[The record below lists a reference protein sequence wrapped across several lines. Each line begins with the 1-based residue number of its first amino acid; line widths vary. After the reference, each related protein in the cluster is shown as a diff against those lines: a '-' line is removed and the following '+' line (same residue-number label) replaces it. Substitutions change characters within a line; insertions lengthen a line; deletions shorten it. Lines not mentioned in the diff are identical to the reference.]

1 MPNKNFIQRTI
12 SGAIFVAI
20 VIASILLSP
29 YTFAVTFVVITALAL
44 HEFYKL
50 THKPGEVDVNLT
62 VGVIGG
68 VILFV
73 SSFLYANKVVTFP
86 VYPIYGFYVL
96 AVLIAELFRKK
107 NNPVNN
113 WAYFVLGQI
122 YIALPFSLLNFIL
135 FISGY
140 QPILLM
146 AVFITI
152 WVNDTGAYVSG
163 MTFGKHKMF
172 ERISPKKTWEGFIGG
187 AIAAILSGYIFSR
200 FIPDI
205 SLIQWLIFS
214 ELVVIFGTLGDL
226 SESLVKRTEHVKDSG
241 NVIPGHGGILDRFDS
256 MLMAAPV
263 IFIYL
268 SLILTQSY

>member
-1 MPNKNFIQRTI
+1 MLNKNFIQRTI

-20 VIASILLSP
+20 IIASILLSP
-29 YTFAVTFVVITALAL
+29 YAFAVVFVIITALAM

-50 THKPGEVDVNLT
+50 THKPGETDVNFMA
-62 VGVIGG
+62 GVTGG
-68 VILFV
+68 VLLFIC
-73 SSFLYANKVVTFP
+73 SFLYAYNLVSFP
-86 VYPIYGFYVL
+86 VYPVYGLYVL
-96 AVLIAELFRKK
+96 LVLIAELFRKK
-107 NNPVNN
+107 KNPVNN
-113 WAYFVLGQI
+113 WAYFLLGQV

-135 FISGY
+135 FISGF

-146 AVFITI
+146 AVFITL
-152 WVNDTGAYVSG
+152 WVNDTGAYVTG
-163 MTFGKHKMF
+163 MLFGKHKMF

-187 AIAAILSGYIFSR
+187 AFFALLSGYVFSR

-226 SESLVKRTEHVKDSG
+226 SESLIKRTEQVKDSG

-268 SLILTQSY
+268 KIIIG

>member
-1 MPNKNFIQRTI
+1 MLNKNFIQRTV

-20 VIASILLSP
+20 VIVSILLSP
-29 YTFAVTFVVITALAL
+29 YTFAVIFVVITSLAM
-44 HEFYKL
+44 HEFHQL
-50 THKPGEVDVNLT
+50 TNKSGETDVNATAGIL
-62 VGVIGG
+62 GG
-68 VILFV
+68 ILLFV
-73 SSFLYANKVVTFP
+73 CSFIYSNQLITFP
-86 VYPIYGFYVL
+86 VYPVYGLYVL
-96 AVLIAELFRKK
+96 VVLIAELFRKK

-113 WAYFVLGQI
+113 WAYFILGQI

-140 QPILLM
+140 QPVLLM

-152 WVNDTGAYVSG
+152 WVNDTGAYLSG
-163 MTFGKHKMF
+163 MTLGKHKMF
-172 ERISPKKTWEGFIGG
+172 ERISPKKTWEGFVGG
-187 AIAAILSGYIFSR
+187 AIFALLSGYVFSR
-200 FIPDI
+200 IIPDI

-226 SESLVKRTEHVKDSG
+226 SESLIKRTEHVKDSG

-263 IFIYL
+263 IFIYM
-268 SLILTQSY
+268 SMIIG

>member
-1 MPNKNFIQRTI
+1 MLNKNFIQRTV

-20 VIASILLSP
+20 VIASVLISP
-29 YTFAVTFVVITALAL
+29 YTFALVFVIITALAL

-50 THKPGEVDVNLT
+50 THKPGETEVNAA
-62 VGVIGG
+62 VGISAGLL
-68 VILFV
+68 LFIC
-73 SSFLYANKVVTFP
+73 SFVYAYELVNFP
-86 VYPIYGFYVL
+86 VYPIYGLYVL
-96 AVLIAELFRKK
+96 LVLIAELYRKK
-107 NNPVNN
+107 KNPVNN
-113 WAYFVLGQI
+113 WAYFILGQV

-163 MTFGKHKMF
+163 MLLGKHKLF
-172 ERISPKKTWEGFIGG
+172 ERISPKKTWEGFSGG
-187 AIAAILSGYIFSR
+187 AFFALLSGYVFSR

-226 SESLVKRTEHVKDSG
+226 SESLIKRTEQVKDSG
-241 NVIPGHGGILDRFDS
+241 NAIPGHGGILDRFDS
-256 MLMAAPV
+256 MLMVAPV

-268 SLILTQSY
+268 KMIIGE

>member
-1 MPNKNFIQRTI
+1 MLNKNFIQRTI
-12 SGAIFVAI
+12 SGVIFVAI
-20 VIASILLSP
+20 VIASVLLSP
-29 YTFAVTFVVITALAL
+29 YTFAAVFIIITAYAL

-50 THKPGEVDVNLT
+50 TRRPGVVDVNPI

-68 VILFV
+68 ILLFFCSFIYTNELV
-73 SSFLYANKVVTFP
+73 SFP
-86 VYPIYGFYVL
+86 VYTVYGIYVIV
-96 AVLIAELFRKK
+96 VLIAELFRKK

-113 WAYFVLGQI
+113 WAYFILGQI

-146 AVFITI
+146 ALFITI

-163 MTFGKHKMF
+163 VTLGKHKMF
-172 ERISPKKTWEGFIGG
+172 KRISPKKTWEGFIGG
-187 AIAAILSGYIFSR
+187 ALFALLSGYIFSR

-205 SLIQWLIFS
+205 SLVQWLIFS

-226 SESLVKRTEHVKDSG
+226 SESMIKRTEQVKDSG

-268 SLILTQSY
+268 SLILK

>member
-1 MPNKNFIQRTI
+1 MQNKNFIQRTI
-12 SGAIFVAI
+12 SGAIFVVI
-20 VIASILLSP
+20 VIASILIAP
-29 YTFAVTFVVITALAL
+29 WTFAVIFVVITALAL

-50 THKPGEVDVNLT
+50 THKPGEVDVNIP

-68 VILFV
+68 ILLFIC
-73 SSFLYANKVVTFP
+73 SFMYAHKLVTFP
-86 VYPIYGFYVL
+86 VYPIYGLYVL
-96 AVLIAELFRKK
+96 VVLIAELFRKK
-107 NNPVNN
+107 KNPVNN

-135 FISGY
+135 FINGY

-163 MTFGKHKMF
+163 MTLGKHKMF

-187 AIAAILSGYIFSR
+187 ALFALLSGYVFSR

-205 SLIQWLIFS
+205 SLVQWLIFS

-226 SESLVKRTEHVKDSG
+226 CESLIKRTEQVKDSG

-263 IFIYL
+263 IFIFL
-268 SLILTQSY
+268 SLILK

>member
-1 MPNKNFIQRTI
+1 MQNKNFIQRTV

-29 YTFAVTFVVITALAL
+29 YTFAAVFVLITALAM

-50 THKPGEVDVNLT
+50 TNKPGEIEINSVVE
-62 VGVIGG
+62 IMGG
-68 VILFV
+68 VLLFIC
-73 SSFLYANKVVTFP
+73 SFLYAYKLVTFP
-86 VYPIYGFYVL
+86 VYPVYGLYVL
-96 AVLIAELFRKK
+96 LVLIAELFLKK
-107 NNPVNN
+107 NNPINN
-113 WAYFVLGQI
+113 WAYFILGQI
-122 YIALPFSLLNFIL
+122 YIALPLSLLNFIL

-163 MTFGKHKMF
+163 MLFGKHKMF
-172 ERISPKKTWEGFIGG
+172 ERVSPKKTWEGFIGG
-187 AIAAILSGYIFSR
+187 GLSTILSGYIFSL

-205 SLIQWLIFS
+205 SFVQWLIFS
-214 ELVVIFGTLGDL
+214 ELIVVFGTLGDL
-226 SESLVKRTEHVKDSG
+226 CESLIKRTEHVKDSG

-268 SLILTQSY
+268 SMIIG